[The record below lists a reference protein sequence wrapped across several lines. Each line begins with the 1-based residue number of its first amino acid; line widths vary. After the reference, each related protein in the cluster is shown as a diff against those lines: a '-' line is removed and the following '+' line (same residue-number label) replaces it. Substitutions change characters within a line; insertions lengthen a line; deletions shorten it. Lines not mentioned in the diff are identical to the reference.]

1 MHELPYT
8 EIEMHELPYTEI
20 VKSGTFRLASD
31 HVHCPLSS
39 GYLWSYWQTA
49 SSSLLV
55 WFFCVFWLKAVL
67 YECMLNTVCG
77 YGLTLQHSHLNCGRR
92 TEELF

>member
-55 WFFCVFWLKAVL
+55 WFFCVLVKSCIL
-67 YECMLNTVCG
+67 CECMLNTVCG
-77 YGLTLQHSHLNCGRR
+77 YGLTVQHSHLNCGRR